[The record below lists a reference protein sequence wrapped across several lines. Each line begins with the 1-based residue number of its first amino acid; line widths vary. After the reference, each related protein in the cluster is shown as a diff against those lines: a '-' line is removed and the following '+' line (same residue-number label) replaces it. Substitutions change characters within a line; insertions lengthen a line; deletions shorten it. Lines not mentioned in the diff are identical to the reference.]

1 MGDKLTFFKGD
12 EHRAKIEREFRK
24 DDFFS
29 EVFVR
34 ARHLLTRIINEEEE
48 YEKENQANGY
58 RIKYQG
64 MSKNIILFTSERGQ
78 GKTSAMQSFAEL
90 LRYPENDMEKAS
102 ILEENQYIVLD
113 AIDPS
118 SLDQKENLIRVLISR
133 LFFILGNT
141 PQNNKK
147 ADWDSD
153 YVERSKREKLLKLFR
168 DCYDNLEVLRE
179 EKNKEYLQ
187 DDLEHLA
194 QLGNSAKMKENLHDL
209 VKLFIDYMT
218 VQKSRGEKACY
229 LVVQIDD
236 VDLFSGNVF
245 QLCEDVQHYL
255 SIPNVIVLMAADY
268 TQLYNC
274 IYERYLKQYKEL
286 QDPKSEIDIYGLCRE
301 QAIKYLEKVFPEG
314 CRIELPTINQLSLV
328 DYARLEIF
336 YGKRVDYRPEGK
348 RERINDYLLQQLYER
363 TGIVLLSTQ
372 ETVHPLI
379 PCTMRSLVGF
389 LEFLDSL
396 PVVNFE
402 VACRDI
408 YSNTVSDRTKT
419 EVRKLK
425 ANLQRLKQYFL
436 DYWCTENLSG
446 RESEV
451 VRSLSRQK
459 RSRILRETR
468 RGLNAYLKYKDESP
482 LMKSTQESYHAIMK
496 GIETHS
502 FLQQYANLQF
512 AVCFYYTLTLN
523 EWFADGLETQGELVK
538 FASFLKTPVCLSPE
552 SKYSSIQFS
561 FSVDKTSDY
570 LARNGQTLLAGE
582 SMMWLKSFTDLQG
595 LKKESSALDE
605 KWYEDIIDT
614 DQGGDLA
621 YFDIYRAVISVLLDE
636 EWQAVAE
643 RVEEE
648 KESDQEIYIEIY
660 IKDIIIKA
668 KNIMCNYEVQC
679 RIEELLES
687 ESRKRKKNI
696 ISVAFDALDSWAGNT
711 IYQRMYKDKLGNLI
725 KKVYDSNGLKTI
737 FPLLNSDN
745 YNNYYNAYS
754 NYISEA
760 IENLLTLTHQ
770 LKDLTNLSIK
780 KYETFIDRESRIV
793 LWDESKQADMSTG
806 LPVNPMAVN
815 LEGIAE
821 LNSWTAEIKA
831 GYNALNQA
839 HIVCLERIKQNP
851 DRLDT
856 SARKQLK
863 SAISKYEEI
872 LKDIAGSI
880 ESRRKE
886 LLSAPDKGKS

>member
-1 MGDKLTFFKGD
+1 MGDRLTFFKGD

-29 EVFVR
+29 GVFDR
-34 ARHLLTRIINEEEE
+34 ACRLLMRIINEEKE
-48 YEKENQANGY
+48 YEEENQANGY

-102 ILEENQYIVLD
+102 ILEKNQYIVLD
-113 AIDPS
+113 AVDPS

-141 PQNNKK
+141 AQNNKK
-147 ADWDSD
+147 TDWGSD
-153 YVERSKREKLLKLFR
+153 YEERSKREKLLMLFR
-168 DCYDNLEVLRE
+168 NCYDNLEVLRE
-179 EKNKEYLQ
+179 GKNKEYLQ

-194 QLGNSAKMKENLHDL
+194 QLGNSARMKENLHEL

-218 VQKSRGEKACY
+218 AQKGRKEKPCY

-255 SIPNVIVLMAADY
+255 SVPNVIIMMAADY

-274 IYERYLKQYKEL
+274 IYERYLKQYQEL
-286 QDPKSEIDIYGLCRE
+286 KDSRSEVDVYRLCRE
-301 QAIKYLEKVFPEG
+301 QAVKYLEKVFPEG
-314 CRIELPTINQLSLV
+314 YRIELPTINQLSLV
-328 DYARLEIF
+328 DYARLKIF
-336 YGKRVDYRPEGK
+336 YGKRVDYRPAGK

-372 ETVHPLI
+372 ESVHPLI

-396 PVVNFE
+396 SVVDFE
-402 VACRDI
+402 TACGAI
-408 YSNTVSDRTKT
+408 YSSVVSDSTKS
-419 EVRKLK
+419 EIRKLK
-425 ANLQRLKQYFL
+425 TNLQRLKQYFI

-446 RESEV
+446 KESEII
-451 VRSLSRQK
+451 RTISKQK
-459 RSRILRETR
+459 RNRILRETR
-468 RGLNAYLKYKDESP
+468 KELNAYLTNIDGRAV
-482 LMKSTQESYHAIMK
+482 SYHTIMRAIK
-496 GIETHS
+496 KPS
-502 FLQQYANLQF
+502 FAQQYANLQF
-512 AVCFYYTLTLN
+512 AIYFYYTLILN
-523 EWFADGLETQGELVK
+523 EWFADGLEVREELAK
-538 FASFLKTPVCLSPE
+538 FASFLKTPVYLSPE

-561 FSVDKTSDY
+561 FSVDKTLDY
-570 LARNGQTLLAGE
+570 LEKNGQTLLAAE

-595 LKKESSALDE
+595 LKKDGATLDE
-605 KWYEDIIDT
+605 KWYEDIIGT

-636 EWQAVAE
+636 EWQAAAE

-648 KESDQEIYIEIY
+648 KGSAQGTY

-696 ISVAFDALDSWAGNT
+696 ISVAFDAIDSWAGNT
-711 IYQRMYKDKLGNLI
+711 IYQRRHKDKLGNLI

-754 NYISEA
+754 NYILEA

-793 LWDESKQADMSTG
+793 LWDESKWADMSTG